1 MMICGVEIV
10 ARSGDSS
17 HNVFHLF
24 INANKTSASVQNLVK
39 YRSSELLTTGFVGFL
54 VTDGCMSQ
62 EQRPYYPGLDG
73 VLAGETAI
81 STIEG
86 GLQYYGYAVRD
97 LAEDATFEEVAHLL
111 LRGRL
116 PSEEELADFEA
127 ILVEAS
133 MVPEEVI
140 DFMATIPLH
149 VNEMDVL
156 RTTVSALA
164 HWDEDPSGTSNVTK
178 AERLLGQIPI
188 LIAARYRQRM
198 GLRVLQPQP
207 DLSVAANLLY
217 LITGEEPSPTQERAM
232 DVSLIL
238 YAEHEFNASTFTARV
253 VTSTLS
259 DLHSA
264 VVAAIGALKGPLH
277 GGANEQVLKQLQEI
291 GSPNNAEAWFRDM
304 VGTKQ
309 RLMGF
314 GHRVYKEGDPR
325 AYVLKDYCVRL
336 AEERGQLELERTA
349 EIIERLAR
357 DTKGL
362 YPNLDW
368 PSARLY
374 HYLGLDVDL
383 FTPLF
388 VASRVSGWCAH
399 IIEQSQHNRLIRPR
413 ARYIGQTGLTFEPLS
428 ERESAE

>member
-1 MMICGVEIV
+1 
-10 ARSGDSS
+10 
-17 HNVFHLF
+17 
-24 INANKTSASVQNLVK
+24 
-39 YRSSELLTTGFVGFL
+39 
-54 VTDGCMSQ
+54 MSQ
-62 EQRPYYPGLDG
+62 EKQHYHPGLEG

-127 ILVEAS
+127 VLIEAS
-133 MVPEEVI
+133 TVPEEVI
-140 DFMATIPLH
+140 NFMASIPLH
-149 VNEMDVL
+149 VDEMDVL

-207 DLSVAANLLY
+207 DLSVAGNLLY
-217 LITGEEPSPTQERAM
+217 LITGDDPSPTQERAM

-277 GGANEQVLKQLQEI
+277 GGANEQVLRQLQEI
-291 GSPNNAEAWFRDM
+291 GSPSNAEAWFRGM
-304 VGTKQ
+304 VANKK

-325 AYVLKDYCVRL
+325 AYVLKDYCMRL
-336 AEERGQLELERTA
+336 AEECGQLELERTA
-349 EIIERLAR
+349 ETIERLAR
-357 DTKGL
+357 DAKGL

-374 HYLGLDVDL
+374 HYMGLDVDL

-388 VASRVSGWCAH
+388 VASRVAGWCAH

-413 ARYIGQTGLTFEPLS
+413 ARYVGQTGLTFEPLC

>member
-1 MMICGVEIV
+1 
-10 ARSGDSS
+10 
-17 HNVFHLF
+17 
-24 INANKTSASVQNLVK
+24 
-39 YRSSELLTTGFVGFL
+39 
-54 VTDGCMSQ
+54 MSQ
-62 EQRPYYPGLDG
+62 DQPYFPGLDG
-73 VLAGETAI
+73 VLAGETSI

-97 LAEDATFEEVAHLL
+97 LAEDSTFEEVAYLL
-111 LRGRL
+111 LRGKL
-116 PSEEELADFEA
+116 PTEDELADFEA
-127 ILVEAS
+127 VLVEAS
-133 MVPEEVI
+133 HVPEEVVN
-140 DFMATIPLH
+140 FMATIPLH
-149 VNEMDVL
+149 VGEMDVL

-164 HWDEDPSGTSNVTK
+164 HWDEDPTGTSNITK

-198 GLRVLQPQP
+198 GLRVLRPQA

-217 LITGEEPSPTQERAM
+217 LISGDEPTPSQERAM

-253 VTSTLS
+253 VTSTQS

-277 GGANEQVLKQLQEI
+277 GGANEQVLKQLEEI
-291 GSPNNAEAWFRDM
+291 GSPDNAEDWFLKMAAQKR
-304 VGTKQ
+304 

-336 AEERGQLELERTA
+336 AEELGQSELEQTA
-349 EIIERLAR
+349 ETIERLAR
-357 DTKGL
+357 DNQGL

-383 FTPLF
+383 YTPLF
-388 VASRVSGWCAH
+388 VASRVVGWCAH

-413 ARYIGQTGLTFEPLS
+413 AKYIGQTGLTFEPMS
-428 ERESAE
+428 ERENAE

>member
-1 MMICGVEIV
+1 
-10 ARSGDSS
+10 
-17 HNVFHLF
+17 
-24 INANKTSASVQNLVK
+24 
-39 YRSSELLTTGFVGFL
+39 
-54 VTDGCMSQ
+54 MSQ
-62 EQRPYYPGLDG
+62 DQPYFPGLDG
-73 VLAGETAI
+73 VLAGETSI

-97 LAEDATFEEVAHLL
+97 LAEDSTFEEVAYLL
-111 LRGRL
+111 LRGKL
-116 PSEEELADFEA
+116 PTEDELADFEA
-127 ILVEAS
+127 VLVEAS
-133 MVPEEVI
+133 HVPEEVVN
-140 DFMATIPLH
+140 FMATIPLH
-149 VNEMDVL
+149 VGEMDVL

-164 HWDEDPSGTSNVTK
+164 HWDEDPTGTSNITK

-198 GLRVLQPQP
+198 GLRVLRPQA

-217 LITGEEPSPTQERAM
+217 LISGDEPTPSQERAM

-253 VTSTLS
+253 VTSTQS

-277 GGANEQVLKQLQEI
+277 GGANEQVLKQLEEI
-291 GSPNNAEAWFRDM
+291 GSPDNAEDWFLKMAAQKR
-304 VGTKQ
+304 

-336 AEERGQLELERTA
+336 AEELGQSELEQTA
-349 EIIERLAR
+349 ETIERLAR
-357 DTKGL
+357 DNKGL

-383 FTPLF
+383 YTPLF
-388 VASRVSGWCAH
+388 VASRVVGWCAH

-413 ARYIGQTGLTFEPLS
+413 AKYIGQTGLTFEPMS
-428 ERESAE
+428 ERENAE

>member
-1 MMICGVEIV
+1 
-10 ARSGDSS
+10 
-17 HNVFHLF
+17 
-24 INANKTSASVQNLVK
+24 
-39 YRSSELLTTGFVGFL
+39 
-54 VTDGCMSQ
+54 MSQ
-62 EQRPYYPGLDG
+62 EQLPYYPGLDG

-127 ILVEAS
+127 VLVEAS
-133 MVPEEVI
+133 TVPEEI
-140 DFMATIPLH
+140 INFMATIPLH
-149 VNEMDVL
+149 VGAMDVL

-198 GLRVLQPQP
+198 GMRVLQPQP
-207 DLSVAANLLY
+207 DLSVAGNLLY
-217 LITGEEPSPTQERAM
+217 LTTGEEPSPTQERAM

-304 VGTKQ
+304 VANKR

-325 AYVLKDYCVRL
+325 AYVLKDYCMRL
-336 AEERGQLELERTA
+336 AEERGQMEMERTA
-349 EIIERLAR
+349 ETIERLAR
-357 DTKGL
+357 DAKGL

-374 HYLGLDVDL
+374 QYMGLDVDL

-388 VASRVSGWCAH
+388 VASRVAGWCAH
-399 IIEQSQHNRLIRPR
+399 IVEQSQHNRLIRPR
-413 ARYIGQTGLTFEPLS
+413 AQYIGPVGLTFEPLS

>member
-1 MMICGVEIV
+1 
-10 ARSGDSS
+10 
-17 HNVFHLF
+17 
-24 INANKTSASVQNLVK
+24 
-39 YRSSELLTTGFVGFL
+39 
-54 VTDGCMSQ
+54 MSLDQ
-62 EQRPYYPGLDG
+62 PYYPGLEG

-97 LAEDATFEEVAHLL
+97 LAEDATFEEVAYLL
-111 LRGRL
+111 LRGKL
-116 PSEEELADFEA
+116 PTEDELADFEA
-127 ILVEAS
+127 VLVEAS
-133 MVPEEVI
+133 AVPEEVI
-140 DFMATIPLH
+140 NFLGVIPLH
-149 VNEMDVL
+149 VGAMDVL
-156 RTTVSALA
+156 RTAVSALA
-164 HWDEDPSGTSNVTK
+164 HWDDDPTGTSNITK

-198 GLRVLQPQP
+198 GLRVLQPLP
-207 DLSVAANLLY
+207 DLSVAGNLLY
-217 LITGEEPSPTQERAM
+217 LITGDEPSPSQERAM

-264 VVAAIGALKGPLH
+264 IVAAIGALKGPLH

-291 GSPNNAEAWFRDM
+291 GSPDQAEAWFRDM
-304 VGTKQ
+304 VGQKK

-325 AYVLKDYCVRL
+325 AYVLKEYCVRL
-336 AEERGQLELERTA
+336 AEELGQHDLEQTS

-388 VASRVSGWCAH
+388 VASRVVGWCAH

-413 ARYIGQTGLTFEPLS
+413 AKYIGQLGLTFEPLS
-428 ERESAE
+428 DRENPE

>member
-1 MMICGVEIV
+1 
-10 ARSGDSS
+10 
-17 HNVFHLF
+17 
-24 INANKTSASVQNLVK
+24 
-39 YRSSELLTTGFVGFL
+39 
-54 VTDGCMSQ
+54 
-62 EQRPYYPGLDG
+62 
-73 VLAGETAI
+73 
-81 STIEG
+81 
-86 GLQYYGYAVRD
+86 
-97 LAEDATFEEVAHLL
+97 
-111 LRGRL
+111 
-116 PSEEELADFEA
+116 
-127 ILVEAS
+127 
-133 MVPEEVI
+133 
-140 DFMATIPLH
+140 
-149 VNEMDVL
+149 
-156 RTTVSALA
+156 
-164 HWDEDPSGTSNVTK
+164 
-178 AERLLGQIPI
+178 LLGQIPI

-198 GLRVLQPQP
+198 GLRVLKPQA
-207 DLSVAANLLY
+207 DLSIAANLLY
-217 LITGEEPSPTQERAM
+217 LITGDEPTQSQERAM

-291 GSPNNAEAWFRDM
+291 GSADQAEDWFRQM
-304 VGTKQ
+304 VSEKR

-325 AYVLKDYCVRL
+325 AFVLKDYCVRL
-336 AEERGQLELERTA
+336 AEEVGNQELEQTS
-349 EIIERLAR
+349 ETIERLAR

-383 FTPLF
+383 YTPLF
-388 VASRVSGWCAH
+388 VASRVVGWCAH

-413 ARYIGQTGLTFEPLS
+413 AKYIGQTGLTFEPMS
-428 ERESAE
+428 ERDTAE

>member
-1 MMICGVEIV
+1 
-10 ARSGDSS
+10 
-17 HNVFHLF
+17 
-24 INANKTSASVQNLVK
+24 
-39 YRSSELLTTGFVGFL
+39 
-54 VTDGCMSQ
+54 MSQ
-62 EQRPYYPGLDG
+62 EQQPYYPGLDG

-127 ILVEAS
+127 VLVEAS
-133 MVPEEVI
+133 TVPEEI
-140 DFMATIPLH
+140 INFMATIPLH
-149 VNEMDVL
+149 VGAMDVL

-198 GLRVLQPQP
+198 GMRVLQPQP
-207 DLSVAANLLY
+207 DLSVAGNLLY
-217 LITGEEPSPTQERAM
+217 LTTGEEPSPTQERAM

-304 VGTKQ
+304 VANKR

-325 AYVLKDYCVRL
+325 AYVLKDYCMRL
-336 AEERGQLELERTA
+336 AEERGQMEMERTA
-349 EIIERLAR
+349 ETIERLAR
-357 DTKGL
+357 DAKGL

-374 HYLGLDVDL
+374 QYMGLDVDL

-388 VASRVSGWCAH
+388 VASRVAGWCAH
-399 IIEQSQHNRLIRPR
+399 IVEQSQHNRLIRPR
-413 ARYIGQTGLTFEPLS
+413 ARYIGPVGLTFEPLS